1 MLKKS
6 GYLDDD
12 DDDEE
17 CKRMRDLEH
26 LLEEIND
33 ED

>member
-6 GYLDDD
+6 GYLDD